1 MKSNTKSL
9 FVPRAGL
16 SMLALLPLFGLG
28 AAQAQP
34 NVENAPKAQNPTN
47 RPARPPRLDRD
58 ALARMTPEERMKQ
71 IMRLQL
77 QRIGVTDD
85 ASQATL
91 MSYIEGEVK
100 AHVALAEQSRQLQ
113 TAMHGAAIPDTQIA
127 GLLNNYQAA
136 VEEDKARRAKAE
148 NDLRKVLD
156 LSKMPKVEA
165 MLTLTGFYGDAPS
178 MMMTGLMMM
187 GGERRGGRDGA
198 EGARGETRRN
208 RAGGDAPAANGA
220 APAAPTRPV
229 RPRRNR
235 EPAAPAATAA
245 QG

>member
-9 FVPRAGL
+9 LAPRVGL

-58 ALARMTPEERMKQ
+58 ALARMTPEERRRQM
-71 IMRLQL
+71 L
-77 QRIGVTDD
+77 QRIGVTD
-85 ASQATL
+85 AATQATL
-91 MSYIEGEVK
+91 LTYIEGEVK
-100 AHVALAEQSRQLQ
+100 ARVALMEQSRQLQ
-113 TAMHGAAIPDTQIA
+113 GVMRGAAIPDTQIA
-127 GLLNNYQAA
+127 GFLNNYQAA
-136 VEEDKARRAKAE
+136 VEEDKARRVKAE
-148 NDLRKVLD
+148 NDLKKVLD

-165 MLTLTGFYGDAPS
+165 MLTLMGFYGDAPS
-178 MMMTGLMMM
+178 ILMM
-187 GGERRGGRDGA
+187 GGERRGGRDEA
-198 EGARGETRRN
+198 AGARGETRRN

-220 APAAPTRPV
+220 APAVPTRPV

-235 EPAAPAATAA
+235 EPAAPAAAVA

>member
-1 MKSNTKSL
+1 MKPITKSL
-9 FVPRAGL
+9 FASRAGVAT
-16 SMLALLPLFGLG
+16 LALLPLLSLG
-28 AAQAQP
+28 IAQAQP
-34 NVENAPKAQNPTN
+34 NVDNAPKAQNPAN
-47 RPARPPRLDRD
+47 RAARPPRLDRE
-58 ALARMTPEERMKQ
+58 ALAAMTPEERMKS

-85 ASQATL
+85 ATQATL

-100 AHVALAEQSRQLQ
+100 ARLALMEQSSQLQ
-113 TAMHGAAIPDTQIA
+113 GVMRGGAIPDTQIA

-136 VEEDKARRAKAE
+136 VEEDKARRVKAE
-148 NDLRKVLD
+148 NNLRKVLD
-156 LSKMPKVEA
+156 LTKMPKVEA
-165 MLTLTGFYGDAPS
+165 MLTLMGFYGDAPS

-187 GGERRGGRDGA
+187 GGERRGGRDEA
-198 EGARGETRRN
+198 AGARGDARRN

-235 EPAAPAATAA
+235 EPAAPVA